1 MPSVISYIRKA
12 STGIP
17 SELYF
22 PILPKMLTSVGGDTA
37 SVPIQSHDIKWRGLA
52 KMRQTSMWEGTQ
64 PLCPSSH
71 MTSNGEVWLR

>member
-17 SELYF
+17 SEFYF
-22 PILPKMLTSVGGDTA
+22 PILPKML
-37 SVPIQSHDIKWRGLA
+37 I
-52 KMRQTSMWEGTQ
+52 SMWEGTQ

-71 MTSNGEVWLR
+71 MTSNGEGWLR